1 MEKVFLSFLGKG
13 TRKDGIYDYSE
24 VEYRIQDRGSFITK
38 FVQVAELGILG
49 ASSFDQII
57 IAATRSSYELH
68 FQPLQKEI
76 YRIGGDAIHPVI
88 LDEDMSARGQW
99 QWFEK
104 ILGAVPPNSELT
116 LDLTHGY
123 RSMPIVFST
132 AVNFMQRARKIL
144 LNAVYNGVFEMKSQL
159 GYAPI
164 IDLKDFYV
172 VNDWA
177 EGVSRL
183 IEDADTGKIADL
195 AAMGSSFQMAGLADS
210 ELIQML
216 NLLTFKMKSV
226 DVNNIGSIAAA
237 TVERCENLSKEASIT
252 GKVLLNLI
260 SLKFKPISSA
270 DQGKVTYNR
279 EYFRVQCGII
289 RVLLEHGLHMQ
300 AYTAMRELIG
310 SIGMLG
316 LKNRKLAG
324 SNGRKYRR
332 RFAEIFI
339 NMIQIEESKWDFQNQ
354 NEKDKNELLPFYE
367 ELKAA
372 GIISILREFSADL
385 IDLRNGFDHAW
396 TQKSGADGDFNQQGE
411 RFIRHI
417 EEVVD
422 LLKVAGY
429 L

>member
-1 MEKVFLSFLGKG
+1 
-13 TRKDGIYDYSE
+13 
-24 VEYRIQDRGSFITK
+24 
-38 FVQVAELGILG
+38 
-49 ASSFDQII
+49 
-57 IAATRSSYELH
+57 
-68 FQPLQKEI
+68 
-76 YRIGGDAIHPVI
+76 
-88 LDEDMSARGQW
+88 MSARGQW

-104 ILGAVPPNSELT
+104 ILEVVPSNSELT

-123 RSMPIVFST
+123 RSMPIIFST

-144 LNAVYNGVFEMKSQL
+144 LNAVYNGVFEMKNEL

-164 IDLKDFYV
+164 VDLKDFYV

-177 EGVSRL
+177 EGISRL

-195 AAMGSSFQMAGLADS
+195 AAMGSSFQMVGLTDS
-210 ELIQML
+210 ELIEML

-226 DVNNIGSIAAA
+226 DVNNIGSIAAM
-237 TVERCENLSKEASIT
+237 TVERCENLSKKASIA
-252 GKVLLNLI
+252 GKVLLSLI
-260 SLKFKPISSA
+260 SSKFKPISSVY
-270 DQGKVTYNR
+270 QEKGSYNR

-316 LKNRKLAG
+316 LKNRTLTG

-332 RFAEIFI
+332 RFAEVFI
-339 NMIQIEESKWDFQNQ
+339 NMIQIEESKWDFKNQ
-354 NEKDKNELLPFYE
+354 NEKDKNELLPFYKQ
-367 ELKAA
+367 LKSA
-372 GIISILREFSADL
+372 GIIAILREFSADL

-396 TQKSGADGDFNQQGE
+396 TQKSGADGDFNQLGD
-411 RFIRHI
+411 RFMGHI
-417 EEVVD
+417 EKVVD
-422 LLKVAGY
+422 LLKVAGH